1 METMPVAM
9 TIANDAGWRPAMAVF
24 DVVFGSVVDMG
35 LSIKLE
41 KVPEQSGVQ

>member
-9 TIANDAGWRPAMAVF
+9 TIANDAGWRPAMAVL
-24 DVVFGSVVDMG
+24 DIACGSVVDMD

-41 KVPEQSGVQ
+41 KMPEQSGVQ